1 MRRAMQRVA
10 LGLVAVFSAAA
21 SAQDWPAR
29 PVRIV
34 VPYAPGGNTDSIARI
49 TAERLSSALGQ
60 QFIAENR
67 PGAAGFIAAEFVAKA
82 PPDGYTLFMGTLT
95 QISSAPYT
103 NKLRYDPVKD
113 FAPISVIGTNP
124 FVIAISAAL
133 PAKTL
138 AEFVDY
144 IKANPGRFN
153 YGSGG
158 TGGLTH
164 LSGALF
170 LQRAGLQ
177 MTHVP
182 YKGGAPALA
191 DLLGGQAQMYSGSPS
206 ELLAHMQ
213 AGKVRVIG
221 ISSATRSKHMPDVP
235 AIAESYAGHSAI
247 TWNGLLAPAKTPAAV
262 IERISSEIQKAMRDP
277 AFTSRLDRIG
287 VDPVLHTSA
296 EFAQQIQRE
305 MVQWQRVIESA
316 GIKPEE

>member
-1 MRRAMQRVA
+1 MRLLA
-10 LGLVAVFSAAA
+10 LLLAAA
-21 SAQDWPAR
+21 VSLPAIAQDWPAR

-49 TAERLSSALGQ
+49 TAERLSSTLGQ

-133 PAKTL
+133 PAKTM
-138 AEFVDY
+138 AEFVEHV
-144 IKANPGRFN
+144 KANAGRLN

-182 YKGGAPALA
+182 YKGGAPALT
-191 DLLGGQAQMYSGSPS
+191 DLLGGQIQMYSGSPS
-206 ELLAHMQ
+206 ELLPHLQ
-213 AGKVRVIG
+213 AGKLRVIG
-221 ISSATRSKHMPDVP
+221 ISSPTRSKHMPDVP
-235 AIAESYAGHSAI
+235 AIAEAYSGHSAI
-247 TWNGLLAPAKTPAAV
+247 TWNGLLAPAKTPPAIV
-262 IERISSEIQKAMRDP
+262 ERISAEIQKAMRDP
-277 AFTSRLDRIG
+277 AFTARLDRIG
-287 VDPVLHTSA
+287 VDPVLHTPA

-305 MVQWQRVIESA
+305 MVQWQRVIEAA